1 MYKRCLILG
10 GKGFIGSHLVEAL
23 LNQGMLVR
31 VFDRVGAEN
40 LINTHLRSQVEF
52 IEGDFADADIIGS
65 ALEDIDICFHLIS
78 TTIPKTSNEAP
89 AFDIQ
94 SNVLSTINL
103 LEQARK
109 TGLKKILFLS
119 SGGTVYGAPK
129 YLPID
134 EKHPTDPQCSYGISK
149 LAIEKY
155 LELYR
160 FLYGIDYAV
169 LRVSNPYGERQRLVA
184 AQGAVAV
191 FMGKALNNEKIAR
204 WGDGS
209 VARDYI
215 YIGDVVGAL
224 LAAMNYSGKEHI
236 FNIGHGE
243 PLKLLDLITA
253 IESVVGKKIELEFM
267 PARQLDVP
275 INVLDINRAKLEL
288 GWEPKVS
295 LNDGL
300 VTIKKWISKTILE
313 NSID

>member
-1 MYKRCLILG
+1 MYKSCLILG

-23 LNQGMLVR
+23 LYQGMSVR
-31 VFDRVGAEN
+31 VFDRVGADN
-40 LINTHLRSQVEF
+40 LISPSIRSQVEF
-52 IEGDFADADIIGS
+52 IEGNFADAESFES
-65 ALEDIDICFHLIS
+65 ALEGIDICFHLIS

-89 AFDIQ
+89 AFDLQ

-109 TGLKKILFLS
+109 SKLKKILFLS
-119 SGGTVYGAPK
+119 SGGTVYGTPK
-129 YLPID
+129 YWPID
-134 EKHPTDPQCSYGISK
+134 ESHPTDPLCSYGISK

-191 FMGKALNNEKIAR
+191 FMGKALKDEKIAI
-204 WGDGS
+204 WGDGT

-215 YIGDVVGAL
+215 YIGDVVDAL
-224 LAAMNYSGKEHI
+224 FAAINYSGNEHI

-243 PLKLLDLITA
+243 PITLLDLVSTIGLV
-253 IESVVGKKIELEFM
+253 IGKKIEIEFM
-267 PARQLDVP
+267 PARQFDVP
-275 INVLDINRAKLEL
+275 INVLDIKRAKLEL
-288 GWEPKVS
+288 DWEPTMC

-300 VTIKKWISKTILE
+300 IRMKNWISQ
-313 NSID
+313 